1 MKHFIAAASL
11 LLFSSAVFS
20 QSADETEVRNILANQ
35 TASWNK
41 GNLDDFMKGY
51 WHNDSLA
58 FIGKSGI
65 TYGYTNTLNNYKK
78 NYDSPEKMGKLFFTL
93 IRVKR
98 LSPEY
103 YFVTGKW
110 FLKRS
115 VGDVGGFYTL
125 LFRKINGHWFIITD
139 HSS

>member
-1 MKHFIAAASL
+1 MKYFFAAASL
-11 LLFSSAVFS
+11 LFIASAAFS
-20 QSADETEVRNILANQ
+20 QSADETEVRNILNNQ

-41 GNLDDFMKGY
+41 GNIDDFMKGY

-93 IRVKR
+93 LRVKR

-115 VGDVGGFYTL
+115 VGDVGGMYTL